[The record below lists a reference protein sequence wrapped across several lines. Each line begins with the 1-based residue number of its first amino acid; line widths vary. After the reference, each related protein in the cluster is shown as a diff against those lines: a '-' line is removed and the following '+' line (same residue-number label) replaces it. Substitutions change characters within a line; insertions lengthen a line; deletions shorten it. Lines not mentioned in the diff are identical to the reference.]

1 MNSSGNIYSR
11 MKEDEIIEL
20 INFAPTNLK
29 DLFDKAVEF

>member
-11 MKEDEIIEL
+11 MKEDEILEL

-29 DLFDKAVEF
+29 DFFD